1 MKWTENTIFIRNEE
15 TLMKEFLEIACLPP
29 AEVRQIEADIEK
41 AIADK
46 LKEGLFHEREI
57 REIVE
62 MPLRPIPDLLDVQSV
77 YENHLYTN
85 VD

>member
-1 MKWTENTIFIRNEE
+1 
-15 TLMKEFLEIACLPP
+15 MKEFLEIACLPP
-29 AEVRQIEADIEK
+29 AEVRRIEADVEK

-46 LKEGLFHEREI
+46 LKEGLFTEREI
-57 REIVE
+57 LEVAD

-85 VD
+85 AD

>member
-1 MKWTENTIFIRNEE
+1 
-15 TLMKEFLEIACLPP
+15 MKEFLEIACLPA
-29 AEVRQIEADIEK
+29 AEVRKIEADIEK

-46 LKEGLFHEREI
+46 VKDGLFNEREI
-57 REIVE
+57 REIEE
-62 MPLRPIPDLLDVQSV
+62 MPLRPIPDILDVQSV